1 MNLMRFCSKPAG
13 ENDRLVF
20 PEFVREVHGNTL
32 IWIDR
37 SLAHFPFVA
46 QLSDVD
52 QLLRD
57 PQCEII
63 KDQKKI
69 TVGRL
74 TVAVGRTSRPIYIK
88 RYNISSL
95 RHRVGSLFVRSG
107 ALRALRGA
115 MLLRDLRIPIAVP
128 IAAVEC
134 RVWGVLAKSFFISE
148 EISGAKTAD
157 AYWSDELRT
166 MAGPKGILQRREF
179 LMRLGEL
186 FRSLHGQQIYHNDL
200 KDANILAAATQ
211 NSTSFFLLDLEGVR
225 RFHRLSDKRRIK
237 NLVQLHRTLG
247 RYLRRSDKLLFLKHY
262 LGATFPERKIRRYLI
277 DSVLRQSDKLDLEK
291 GTL

>member
-1 MNLMRFCSKPAG
+1 MGFCSIVAA
-13 ENDRLVF
+13 ENDWLVF
-20 PEFVREVHGNTL
+20 PEFIQESNGNTS

-37 SLAHFPFVA
+37 ELAHCSFVNHLA
-46 QLSDVD
+46 DAD
-52 QLLRD
+52 RLLRD

-74 TVAVGRTSRPIYIK
+74 TMAIGDTPHAIYIK

-95 RHRVGSLFVRSG
+95 RHRLGSLFVRSG

-115 MLLRDLRIPIAVP
+115 MVLRGLGIPIALP

-166 MAGPKGILQRREF
+166 MAGATGILQRREF

-200 KDANILAAATQ
+200 KDANIMATAKD

-247 RYLRRSDKLLFLKHY
+247 RYLRRSEKLRFLKHY
-262 LGATFPERKIRRYLI
+262 LGATFSERKIRRHLI
-277 DSVLRQSDKLDLEK
+277 ASVLRQSDKLDREK
-291 GTL
+291 ATP